1 MPISF
6 VSSCLILPL
15 VLVSASLLSAC
26 SSTTG
31 RAHAEGNAAQNA
43 TTSKDSL
50 ALTSWELVR
59 WTRAGGQLRE
69 IPHGDNGEP
78 ITLVF
83 LAHDKPY
90 QISGFAGCN
99 AYRGTY
105 KLQEGQ
111 FIGSPVRTRMACAYV
126 PWAQLENDYVQAVG
140 QDSRLHP
147 G

>member
-6 VSSCLILPL
+6 ASSRLILPL
-15 VLVSASLLSAC
+15 VLLSASLLSAC

-31 RAHAEGNAAQNA
+31 RAHAEGSAAQNA

-83 LAHDKPY
+83 LANDKPY
-90 QISGFAGCN
+90 QISGFAG
-99 AYRGTY
+99 
-105 KLQEGQ
+105 LQCLPGNLY
-111 FIGSPVRTRMACAYV
+111 IARRAINNRRPGAHTHGVRLC
-126 PWAQLENDYVQAVG
+126 AVG
-140 QDSRLHP
+140 AA
-147 G
+147 